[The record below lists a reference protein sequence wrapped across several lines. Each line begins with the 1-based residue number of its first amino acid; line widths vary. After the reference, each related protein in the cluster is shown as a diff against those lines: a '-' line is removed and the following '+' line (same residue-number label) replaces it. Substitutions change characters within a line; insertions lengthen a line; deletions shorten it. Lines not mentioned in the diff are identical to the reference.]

1 MGWVDPTQELDDIH
15 AWFEDRD
22 LELELFEREGG
33 RWRAIVSAVGES
45 KGVGEFIDGL
55 DKLDAARRAQRRYS
69 TRQLRMAMDGLAK
82 VAQSDVVQ
90 LLAAELLIARV
101 PLGRGRAG
109 RRMVVASAVWMLD
122 PERRKATRA
131 VGRVAGDWARVRL
144 REGSAP
150 AKTTP
155 LPPVSQ
161 EAVLSAA
168 EKGLGLLRTRLA
180 KTTDD
185 SRRQR

>member
-15 AWFEDRD
+15 AWFEERNLD
-22 LELELFEREGG
+22 LELFEREGG
-33 RWRAIVSAVGES
+33 RWRAIVSPVGES

-55 DKLDAARRAQRRYS
+55 DKLDAARKAQRRYS

-90 LLAAELLIARV
+90 LLAAEMLLARL

-122 PERRKATRA
+122 PDRRKATRT
-131 VGRVAGDWARVRL
+131 VGRVAGDWAKVRF
-144 REGSAP
+144 REGS
-150 AKTTP
+150 TP
-155 LPPVSQ
+155 SKQSSLPPVSQ
-161 EAVLSAA
+161 EAVLGAA
-168 EKGLGLLRTRLA
+168 EKGLGLLRDRIA
-180 KTTDD
+180 KSND
-185 SRRQR
+185 RRQR